1 MFVEIVCIMLL
12 FAATVDDVFA
22 DDGDSDD
29 GSDVESDSDDDD
41 EDTELTENTLP
52 GGGGKEDSGGGGGK
66 RSKGKIQHLSKEVK
80 DLKKQVPKPSTI
92 NSSNVHETL
101 FLTG

>member
-22 DDGDSDD
+22 DDGESDD
-29 GSDVESDSDDDD
+29 GSEVESDSDDD

-92 NSSNVHETL
+92 NSSNVHKNL

>member
-29 GSDVESDSDDDD
+29 GSEVESDSDDD